1 MNALAPSLP
10 DVTDHLAG
18 FLKAAGDP
26 LRLQVLQVLGQ
37 NSFGVPVL
45 GDQLLLGIM
54 LFGVPGKKGAALLGT
69 PNSMMPSRS

>member
-37 NSFGVPVL
+37 NLSL
-45 GDQLLLGIM
+45 IHI
-54 LFGVPGKKGAALLGT
+54 
-69 PNSMMPSRS
+69 